1 MKQFLKFTLATIVG
15 VMITGLI
22 SVLLLIGIVSALS
35 SNEQAYTLQQNS
47 VLKLELDGEIVE
59 QGQEGL
65 FNLEE
70 LGLPFDAGMNQQGL
84 DDILSA
90 IKKAGETDEI
100 KGIYLKVGTMDA
112 GFATAEVVRDA
123 LIDFKKTGKYIVSYA
138 DNYDQREYYIC
149 SVADKM
155 LLNPIGMVNW
165 CGLTATPI
173 FFSKTLEKL
182 GVEMQVFK
190 VGTFKSAV
198 EPYTKTQMSPESRL
212 QTEAYLND
220 IWNHV
225 LTGTA
230 KSRNSSVEALNRLA
244 DENQLMKPAADL
256 VTAKMVDSL
265 VYETGAR
272 SYLAKLNNVDS
283 PKDLSV
289 VTVRELLSA
298 PDKQTEYKK
307 EKIAVL
313 YAEGEIYDEG
323 SEGITSKALVEEI
336 EAIRENDHIKAVVF
350 RINSPGGSAFASEQI
365 WQAITALKEKKPVV
379 VSMGNYAAS
388 GGYYIACNATKI
400 IASPNTLTGSIGIF
414 ALFPNVEKLTNKI
427 GLNIDVVKTNNLG
440 DLGNLTR
447 PMNAIE
453 KQKIQRYIENGYD
466 LFVKRCAEGRNMKPE
481 AIRKIAEGRVWTGQK
496 AVKLGLADTLGSI
509 NDAINMAATLGN
521 VKEYQLSYFPKKK
534 DYMTVLLEAF
544 TQQTKL
550 KLALSLLGEEYAPFV
565 KLRATRIQ
573 TGVLAKTDVLE
584 IR

>member
-15 VMITGLI
+15 LLVTGLI
-22 SVLLLIGIVSALS
+22 SFLLLVGIISALS
-35 SNEQAYTLQQNS
+35 SNDQAYTLQKNS
-47 VLKLELDGEIVE
+47 VLKVELDGEIVE
-59 QGQEGL
+59 QGQEGM
-65 FNLEE
+65 FNLEA
-70 LGLPFDAGMNQQGL
+70 LGLPFDAGTNQQGL
-84 DDILSA
+84 DNLLSA
-90 IKKAGETDEI
+90 IKKAGNSDEI
-100 KGIYLKVGTMDA
+100 KGIYLKVGTLDA

-198 EPYTKTQMSPESRL
+198 EPYIKTKMSPESRL
-212 QTEAYLND
+212 QTEEYLKG

-225 LTGTA
+225 LTGVA
-230 KSRNSSVEALNRLA
+230 KSRNSSVEALDRLA
-244 DENQLMKPAADL
+244 DENQVMKPAGDL
-256 VTAKMVDSL
+256 LAAKMVDSL
-265 VYETGAR
+265 VYEIGAKD
-272 SYLAKLNNVDS
+272 YLATLNGVEKA
-283 PKDLSV
+283 KDLTV
-289 VTVRELLSA
+289 VTVSELLAA
-298 PDKQTEYKK
+298 PDKQSGYKK

-323 SEGITSKALVEEI
+323 SEGITAKALVEEM
-336 EAIRENDHIKAVVF
+336 EAIRENENIKAVVF

-365 WQAITALKEKKPVV
+365 WNALTALKEKKPVV

-388 GGYYIACNATKI
+388 GGYYIACNASKI
-400 IASPNTLTGSIGIF
+400 MASPTTLTGSIGIF

-440 DLGNLTR
+440 DLGDFTR
-447 PMNAIE
+447 PMNSIE

-466 LFVKRCAEGRNMKPE
+466 LFVQRCAAGRNMKPE

-496 AVKLGLADTLGSI
+496 AVELGLADTLGGI
-509 NDAINMAATLGN
+509 NDAIKMAATLGN
-521 VKEYQLSYFPKKK
+521 AKDYQLSYYPKKK

-565 KLRATRIQ
+565 KLRASRIQ
-573 TGVLAKTDVLE
+573 TGVLAKTNVPE